1 MLLSGLDALRDT
13 TDAGEIAAGVRV
25 RAMNDGDA
33 AIHGRV
39 ALVTGG
45 AGAVGS
51 HVVDS
56 LVAAGAAEIRVLD
69 VADAEWDRNLDE
81 ARERGSLTEVAADV
95 RDRAAVDAAM
105 EGVDLVFHQAA
116 LRVTRC
122 AAEPRLAHEVMA
134 DGTFHVVDAAARA
147 GVARLVAAS
156 SAVLYG
162 PDQTEDLRESHRVD
176 RTDSLYGSLKAYNE
190 ALLRSY
196 RATHGLRS
204 IALRYFNVY
213 GPRMNVRGP
222 HTEVLVRWIDRIE
235 RGEPP
240 LIDGD
245 GAQVVDFVYV
255 EDVAR
260 ANLLAA
266 QTSAEDATFNV
277 GTGEPHPLHEVAT
290 TLLRV
295 MGSDLPVSYGP
306 ARTVNAARRRVA
318 DPARAAEGLGF
329 RAEVSLEDGLRR
341 LVAWWRQGRQAT

>member
-1 MLLSGLDALRDT
+1 MTESPQPIRD
-13 TDAGEIAAGVRV
+13 
-25 RAMNDGDA
+25 
-33 AIHGRV
+33 RV

-51 HVVDS
+51 HVVDA
-56 LVAAGAAEIRVLD
+56 LVAAGASEVRVVDLT
-69 VADAEWDRNLDE
+69 DAEWDRNLAE
-81 ARERGSLTEVAADV
+81 ASARGSLTTIGADV
-95 RDRAAVDAAM
+95 RDQGAVDAAM

-116 LRVTRC
+116 LRVPRC
-122 AAEPRLAHEVMA
+122 AQEPRLAHEVMA

-147 GVARLVAAS
+147 GVSRLVAAS

-162 PDQTEDLRESHRVD
+162 PDETEDLRETHRVD

-190 ALLRSY
+190 ALFRSY
-196 RATHGLRS
+196 RTTHGLRS

-222 HTEVLVRWIDRIE
+222 HTEVLVRWIERIE

-245 GAQVVDFVYV
+245 GEQVVDFVYV

-260 ANLLAA
+260 ANVLAA
-266 QTSAEDATFNV
+266 CTPAEDATFNV
-277 GTGEPHPLHEVAT
+277 GTGVPHSLREVAT

-295 MGSDLPVSYGP
+295 MGSDLTVVHGP
-306 ARTVNAARRRVA
+306 ARAVNAARRRVA
-318 DPARAAEGLGF
+318 DPTRAAEGLGF
-329 RAEVSLEDGLRR
+329 RAEVTLEKGLRR
-341 LVAWWRQGRQAT
+341 LVAWWRAERPAP